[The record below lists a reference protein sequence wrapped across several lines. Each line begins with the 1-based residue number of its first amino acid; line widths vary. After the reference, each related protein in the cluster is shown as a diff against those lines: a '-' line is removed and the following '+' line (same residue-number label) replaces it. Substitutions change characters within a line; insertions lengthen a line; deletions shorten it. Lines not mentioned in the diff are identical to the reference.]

1 MGQPN
6 IFLKKISVKHISM
19 SELKVYR
26 ASAGSGKTYTLTQE
40 YIFLL
45 FKDPGN
51 YRQIL
56 AVTFTNKATTE
67 MRSRILSTLNNLAHQ
82 TEGTPE
88 HMLDL
93 QKEFKLSTREIRQKS
108 ALLLG
113 MLLHDFSRFSI
124 STIDSFFQKVTRSFA
139 REMGLPI
146 GFRLEL
152 ETNHIMLQA
161 IDQLILEMDAPQHK
175 SMKAWLIDF
184 ARERMEQD
192 NKWNISQEIQHISR
206 EIFKEKYQANAALL
220 TRQIKDKNYLSAYKS
235 ALQEIITNVDQQ
247 IRSLGEQGLNI
258 IQQFELDLNEDFQGK
273 SRTKVRVFERMLQLS
288 DHLNLSKF
296 EILLEGPDKWTHKD
310 NSSEKNSRI
319 ETAYYEGFN
328 TLLLQAKKIITEKS
342 KDYFTARL
350 ILKEL
355 NALGLIHDVYEKMMQ
370 LCREQNIFMISGTN
384 YLLTRIIDN
393 NETPFIYEKTG
404 TRYAH
409 YMMDEF
415 QDTSTLQ
422 YLNFVPLVND
432 SLAANNYALMVGDVK
447 QAIYRWRNSDWNLLA
462 EAVEKDYR
470 QFGVNLNTL
479 DTNYRSSSDVI
490 RFNNDFFGM
499 AASTMQQQF
508 NNLVPE
514 DIANNETLI
523 AMQSKISSAYFDV
536 QQKVPLNKEQSGG
549 QIYIQLIEA
558 ANKENFGESAIPQ
571 TIMRIAS
578 LAESSY
584 ALSDIC
590 VLVRNNKEGVEIT
603 NALLSGLHH
612 PHGISLPVISNESL
626 ILSKSEAIK
635 LIVEQLRYIQNPENQ
650 LSGAFIRLHLLKQPL
665 GERATKHIDVT
676 MPFHGIKEKSSW
688 EAYHQ
693 TLMNYREK
701 PIYELVESLIAL
713 LPESLKTIHS
723 VYIQSF
729 MSLCLNYINQ
739 ETADLN
745 QFLDYWDRKGFASSL
760 SIPDNQQAIRVMT
773 IHKSK
778 GLEFKAVVVPFA
790 NWEMNNLSHRD
801 LLWLTP
807 KTEPFN
813 AVALVPVSGASSL
826 AQSHFAEAYLDE
838 TLHQYVDNLN
848 VTYVAFTRARES
860 LTIIG
865 HIKKKEKLDNYKQI
879 GDLLYHFAAKGSH
892 DIWDEENLIYEVNH
906 LKPTAKDPLKKE
918 EKFRLE
924 TEIEG
929 KPFEHIPLGNQ
940 RARIH
945 MESENFFNSDG
956 AQPINHGKIM
966 HQLFEHIVTAE
977 DIDKALSIMRF
988 EGKIEGDEMTAYQN
1002 TLQTW
1007 LKNPAV
1013 VHWFDG
1019 SFTVKTEADILSAK
1033 VKRPDRVM
1041 IKDNEVVV
1049 VDYKFGQQKHHAHH
1063 AQVRNYMQLLKKMK
1077 YSKVTGYLWYTEIN
1091 EVIQVDGQ
1099 GSLF

>member
-1 MGQPN
+1 
-6 IFLKKISVKHISM
+6 M
-19 SELKVYR
+19 SQLKVFR

-45 FKDPGN
+45 FKKPEN

-56 AVTFTNKATTE
+56 AVTFTNKATAE

-82 TEGTPE
+82 KGVTPE
-88 HMLDL
+88 HMVDL
-93 QKEFKLSTREIRQKS
+93 QVKFKLTAAQVRQKAS
-108 ALLLG
+108 LLLG
-113 MLLHDFSRFSI
+113 LLLHDFSRFSI

-152 ETNHIMLQA
+152 ETKHIMLQA
-161 IDQLILEMDAPQHK
+161 IDQLILEMDKPRHK
-175 SMKAWLIDF
+175 AMKEWLIDF

-206 EIFKEKYQANAALL
+206 EIFKEKYQASAALL
-220 TRQIKDKNYLSAYKS
+220 SKQIKDKNYLNAYKS
-235 ALQEIITNVDQQ
+235 ALQEIISNVDQK
-247 IRSLGEQGLNI
+247 IKSVGEQGLELIKKFN
-258 IQQFELDLNEDFQGK
+258 LDLTEDFQGK
-273 SRTKVRVFERMLQLS
+273 SRTKVKVFERMAQLN

-296 EILLEGPDKWTHKD
+296 EVLLESTDKWTRKD
-310 NSSEKNSRI
+310 SPPEKKMAI
-319 ETAYYEGFN
+319 EAACQAGLF
-328 TLLLQAKKIITEKS
+328 TLLLQAAETIAQKS
-342 KDYFTARL
+342 KDYYTAKL

-432 SLAANNYALMVGDVK
+432 SLASNNYALMVGDVK

-462 EAVEKDYR
+462 EAVENDYR
-470 QFGVNLNTL
+470 RFGVQLNTL
-479 DTNYRSSSDVI
+479 DTNWRSSADVI
-490 RFNNDFFGM
+490 RFNNDFFKL
-499 AASTMQQQF
+499 AATSMQQQF
-508 NNLVPE
+508 NSLVPE
-514 DIANNETLI
+514 DISDHTSLLS
-523 AMQSKISSAYFDV
+523 MQSKISSAYFDV
-536 QQKVPLNKEQSGG
+536 DQKASPKAGQLGG
-549 QIYIQLIEA
+549 QIHIQLIEA
-558 ANKENFGESAIPQ
+558 ANKESYFDTAIPR
-571 TIMRIAS
+571 TVDRIAS
-578 LAESSY
+578 LMKKGYE
-584 ALSDIC
+584 LSDIC
-590 VLVRNNKEGVEIT
+590 VLVRNNKEGIEIT

-612 PHGISLPVISNESL
+612 PTHTSLPVISNESL

-635 LIVEQLRYIQNPENQ
+635 LIIEQLRYVQNPENQ
-650 LSGAFIRLHLLKQPL
+650 LSGSFIRLHLFKQPSDEGPL
-665 GERATKHIDVT
+665 SKIDLT
-676 MPFHGIKEKSSW
+676 YPFHGSAEKEGW
-688 EAYHQ
+688 DAYHQ

-701 PIYELVESLIAL
+701 PVYELIESLIAL
-713 LPESLKTIHS
+713 LPKSLKTLHS

-745 QFLDYWDRKGFASSL
+745 QFLDYWDRKGSASSL
-760 SIPDNQQAIRVMT
+760 SIPDNQEAIRVMT

-790 NWEMNNLSHRD
+790 NWEMNHLSHRD
-801 LLWLTP
+801 LLWLKP
-807 KTEPFN
+807 KTAPFN
-813 AVALVPVSGASSL
+813 AIALVPVSGAGSL
-826 AQSHFAEAYLDE
+826 AQSHFAEEYLDE
-838 TLHQYVDNLN
+838 ILHQYVDNLN
-848 VTYVAFTRARES
+848 VSYVAFTRARES
-860 LTIIG
+860 LSIIG
-865 HIKKKEKLDNYKQI
+865 QIKKKEKPDQIKQI
-879 GDLLYHFAAKGSH
+879 GDLLYLFAANGSA
-892 DIWDEENLIYEVNH
+892 DIWDEENLVYDVDHQIETVKTSH
-906 LKPTAKDPLKKE
+906 KKE
-918 EKFRLE
+918 ESYRQE

-929 KPFEHIPLGNQ
+929 KPFQHIPLGDH

-945 MESENFFNSDG
+945 MESENFFN
-956 AQPINHGKIM
+956 AEETQAINHGKIM
-966 HQLFEHIVTAE
+966 HQLFEQIVTVD
-977 DIDKALSIMRF
+977 DIDKALTLLRF
-988 EGKIEGDEMTAYQN
+988 EGKIAGDEITEYK
-1002 TLQTW
+1002 TTIHKW

-1013 VHWFDG
+1013 KDWFNG
-1019 SFTVKTEADILSAK
+1019 NYLVKTEADILSSR

-1041 IKDNEVVV
+1041 IMDNEVVV
-1049 VDYKFGQQKHHAHH
+1049 VDYKFGQQRHTSHF

-1077 YSKVTGYLWYTEIN
+1077 YRKVSGYLWYAEKD
-1091 EVIQVDGQ
+1091 EVIKVDEQ
-1099 GSLF
+1099 ATLF

>member
-1 MGQPN
+1 
-6 IFLKKISVKHISM
+6 M
-19 SELKVYR
+19 SQLKVYR

-40 YIFLL
+40 YLFLL
-45 FKDPGN
+45 FEKPDN

-56 AVTFTNKATTE
+56 AVTFTNKATAE
-67 MRSRILSTLNNLAHQ
+67 MRSRILSTLNNLANQ
-82 TEGTPE
+82 TQGTPE
-88 HMLDL
+88 HLLDL
-93 QKEFKLSTREIRQKS
+93 QNKFKLTAAEVRQK
-108 ALLLG
+108 AKLLLG
-113 MLLHDFSRFSI
+113 LLLHDFSRFSI

-175 SMKAWLIDF
+175 SMKEWLIEF

-220 TRQIKDKNYLSAYKS
+220 SKQIKDKNYLNAYKS
-235 ALQEIITNVDQQ
+235 ALQEIVANIDQAIQ
-247 IRSLGEQGLNI
+247 TIGKQGLSLIKKFN
-258 IQQFELDLNEDFQGK
+258 LDLSDDFQGK
-273 SRTKVRVFERMLQLS
+273 SRTKVKVFERMSQLN

-296 EILLEGPDKWTHKD
+296 EDLLEHSDKWTRKD
-310 NSSEKNSRI
+310 NPPEKNSAI
-319 ETAYYEGFN
+319 EAAYHEGLHAM
-328 TLLLQAKKIITEKS
+328 LLRAAEIIAEKS
-342 KDYFTARL
+342 KDYYTAKL

-370 LCREQNIFMISGTN
+370 LCRDQNIFMISGTN

-393 NETPFIYEKTG
+393 NDTPFIYEKTG

-415 QDTSTLQ
+415 QDTSSLQ

-432 SLAANNYALMVGDVK
+432 ALASNHYALMVGDVK

-462 EAVEKDYR
+462 EAVEKDYSR
-470 QFGVNLNTL
+470 FGVDLNTL
-479 DTNYRSSSDVI
+479 DTNWRSSADVI
-490 RFNNDFFGM
+490 RFNNDFFNL
-499 AASTMQQQF
+499 AATTMQQQF
-508 NNLVPE
+508 NSLVPE
-514 DIANNETLI
+514 DIAQSAELS
-523 AMQSKISSAYFDV
+523 ALQSKISSAYFDV
-536 QQKVPLNKEQSGG
+536 EQKASPKAGQLGG

-558 ANKENFGESAIPQ
+558 ANKEAYFDSAIPQ
-571 TIMRIAS
+571 TVQRIAA
-578 LAESSY
+578 LIESGY
-584 ALSDIC
+584 DLSDIC

-635 LIVEQLRYIQNPENQ
+635 LIIEQLRYVQNPENE
-650 LSGAFIRLHLLKQPL
+650 LSGAFIRLHLFKQPK
-665 GERATKHIDVT
+665 GESPINSIDLTK
-676 MPFHGIKEKSSW
+676 PFHGLKEKSNW

-693 TLMNYREK
+693 KLMSYREK
-701 PIYELVESLIAL
+701 PVYDLVESLIAL
-713 LPESLKTIHS
+713 LPQSLKTLHS

-745 QFLDYWDRKGFASSL
+745 QFLDYWDRKGSASSL
-760 SIPDNQQAIRVMT
+760 SIPDNQEAIRVMT

-801 LLWLTP
+801 LLWLSP
-807 KTEPFN
+807 KTAPFN
-813 AVALVPVSGASSL
+813 AVALVPVSGAASL
-826 AQSHFAEAYLDE
+826 AQSHFAEEYLDE

-860 LTIIG
+860 LNIIG
-865 HIKKKEKLDNYKQI
+865 QIKKREKADSFKQI
-879 GDLLYHFAAKGSH
+879 GDLLYLFATRGSK
-892 DIWDEENLIYEVNH
+892 DVWDEENLIYEADHRVASVR
-906 LKPTAKDPLKKE
+906 TTVKKE
-918 EKFRLE
+918 EKYRPE
-924 TEIEG
+924 MDIEG
-929 KPFEHIPLGNQ
+929 KPFEHVPLGNQ

-945 MESENFFNSDG
+945 MESENFFNTEG
-956 AQPINHGKIM
+956 GQQVNHGKIM
-966 HQLFEHIVTAE
+966 HQLFEHIVRMT
-977 DIDKALSIMRF
+977 DVDKALAILQF
-988 EGKIEGDEMTAYQN
+988 EGKIEGDEIADYKN
-1002 TLQTW
+1002 TVQTW

-1013 VHWFDG
+1013 LRWFDG
-1019 SFTVKTEADILSAK
+1019 SFTVKTEAGILSAN

-1041 IKDNEVVV
+1041 IKENEVVV
-1049 VDYKFGQQKHHAHH
+1049 VDYKFGQQKHPSHH
-1063 AQVRNYMQLLKKMK
+1063 AQVRNYMQLLKNMN
-1077 YSKVTGYLWYTEIN
+1077 YQKVSGYLWYAEKD
-1091 EVIQVDGQ
+1091 EVVKVDEQ

>member
-1 MGQPN
+1 
-6 IFLKKISVKHISM
+6 M
-19 SELKVYR
+19 SQLKVYR

-40 YIFLL
+40 YLFLL
-45 FKDPGN
+45 FEKPDN

-56 AVTFTNKATTE
+56 AVTFTNKATAE
-67 MRSRILSTLNNLAHQ
+67 MRSRILSTLNNLANQ
-82 TEGTPE
+82 TDGTPE

-93 QKEFKLSTREIRQKS
+93 QEKFKLTTAQVRQK
-108 ALLLG
+108 AKLLLG
-113 MLLHDFSRFSI
+113 LLLHDFSRFSI

-175 SMKAWLIDF
+175 AMKDWLIDF

-220 TRQIKDKNYLSAYKS
+220 SQQIKDKNYLNTYKS
-235 ALQEIITNVDQQ
+235 ALKEIVGNVDQ
-247 IRSLGEQGLNI
+247 GLKTIGDKGLALMKKFN
-258 IQQFELDLNEDFQGK
+258 LDVNEDFQGK
-273 SRTKVRVFERMLQLS
+273 SRTKVKVFERMSQLN

-296 EILLEGPDKWTHKD
+296 ADLLEGVDKWTRKD
-310 NSSEKNSRI
+310 NPLEKNSAI
-319 ETAYYEGFN
+319 EAAYQEGLRAM
-328 TLLLQAKKIITEKS
+328 LLHAADMIGEKS
-342 KDYFTARL
+342 KDYYTAKL

-370 LCREQNIFMISGTN
+370 LCRDQNIFMISGTN

-415 QDTSTLQ
+415 QDTSSLQ

-432 SLAANNYALMVGDVK
+432 SLASGNYALMVGDVK

-462 EAVEKDYR
+462 GAVEKDYSR
-470 QFGVNLNTL
+470 FGVHLNTL
-479 DTNYRSSSDVI
+479 DTNWRSSADVI
-490 RFNNDFFGM
+490 RFNNDFFSL
-499 AASTMQQQF
+499 AANSLQQQF
-508 NNLVPE
+508 NSLVPE
-514 DIANNETLI
+514 ETNLSESLL

-536 QQKVPLNKEQSGG
+536 EQKASPKAGQLGG

-558 ANKENFGESAIPQ
+558 VNKEAYFDAAIPQ
-571 TIMRIAS
+571 TVQRIAALIQS
-578 LAESSY
+578 GY
-584 ALSDIC
+584 DLSDIC

-603 NALLSGLHH
+603 NALLSGLYH
-612 PHGISLPVISNESL
+612 PSGTHLPVISNESL

-635 LIVEQLRYIQNPENQ
+635 LIIEQLRYVQNPEND
-650 LSGAFIRLHLLKQPL
+650 LSGAFIRLHLFKQPQ
-665 GERATKHIDVT
+665 GDNPINSIDLT
-676 MPFHGIKEKSSW
+676 IPFHGLKEKISW

-701 PIYELVESLIAL
+701 PVYDLVESLIAL
-713 LPESLKTIHS
+713 LPEALKALHS

-760 SIPDNQQAIRVMT
+760 SIPDNQEAIRVMT

-801 LLWLTP
+801 LLWLSPQTA
-807 KTEPFN
+807 PFN
-813 AVALVPVSGASSL
+813 AVALVPVSGAASL

-838 TLHQYVDNLN
+838 TLQQYVDNLN

-860 LTIIG
+860 LNIIG
-865 HIKKKEKLDNYKQI
+865 QIKKREKPDSFKQI
-879 GDLLYHFAAKGSH
+879 GDLLYLFAANGSENV
-892 DIWDEENLIYEVNH
+892 WDEENMVYEVDRR
-906 LKPTAKDPLKKE
+906 LATVRTAEKKE
-918 EKFRLE
+918 VKHRPEIN
-924 TEIEG
+924 IEG
-929 KPFEHIPLGNQ
+929 KPFEHVPLGNL

-945 MESENFFNSDG
+945 MESENFFNTEG
-956 AQPINHGKIM
+956 GHQVNHGKIM
-966 HQLFEHIVTAE
+966 HQLFEYIVTAADVE
-977 DIDKALSIMRF
+977 KALTILRF
-988 EGKIEGDEMTAYQN
+988 EGKIEGDEIAAYQN
-1002 TLQTW
+1002 TVQTW

-1013 VHWFDG
+1013 LSWFDG
-1019 SFTVKTEADILSAK
+1019 SYTVKTEADILSAK

-1041 IKDNEVVV
+1041 IKADEVVV
-1049 VDYKFGQQKHHAHH
+1049 VDYKFGQQKHPSHH
-1063 AQVRNYMQLLKKMK
+1063 AQVRNYMQLLKNMK
-1077 YSKVTGYLWYTEIN
+1077 YQKVSGYLWYAEKN
-1091 EVIQVDGQ
+1091 EVVKVDEQ
-1099 GSLF
+1099 GTLF